1 MLIYRRSVR
10 RDATLVIIGATLT
23 HLYSLLNR
31 QQPTQILVNNV
42 SIPPMKNQER
52 PIPLATIQESSNS
65 HGSPNAFQSRSM
77 SMNSDSDLSTIA
89 PTTLLTHAP
98 GWTVLENLYM
108 SNGTFF
114 IVTDTP
120 QDFPKIRFMISK
132 PLILENTANNIA
144 AREPTPDDM
153 AFLTVEE
160 ANERWGEVRPGRKNR
175 ISTVGGNTVLVND
188 PDQFLGHYYHF
199 VGELFFGI
207 QAIWYGT
214 FSSSFNRFNSNPT
227 PNPSAIDALPPI
239 HRVIFAR
246 ASSIAWRDFPGFNY
260 YFLRAAFPST
270 TVEVEDDWEDRAEI
284 TATGKRAWRFPL
296 LLLTDR
302 SASNRGRLCGT
313 VTQRNAAEAVAVMRS
328 KTKEKSGGGKE
339 ANTDTNA
346 DMAAWWTP
354 VRDRLFEFADAGHE
368 DVKGLPKPRVA
379 AVHQVEERNQVVLGG
394 GSSELPT
401 PRSIVITY
409 ISRQSAGGRM
419 LTRISHEELVSA
431 LEELAERKGWEF
443 NVVQAEFLTHDEQL
457 KLMAR
462 TTILLGVHGNGLT
475 HVLMMQPTRLS
486 TVIEIFFPGGF
497 CHDYQWTAT
506 HGLGIKHYAVWND
519 TAHTEGEGEGKPKVN
534 YPSGFQGNSIPVHG
548 PFVSK
553 LIEDHIER
561 RR

>member
-1 MLIYRRSVR
+1 MLIYRRSLR
-10 RDATLVIIGATLT
+10 RDATLIVIGATLT
-23 HLYSLLNR
+23 HLSSLLIR

-42 SIPPMKNQER
+42 SIPPIEKQEI
-52 PIPLATIQESSNS
+52 PIPLATIQESSNP
-65 HGSPNAFQSRSM
+65 HGSVKPFQSRSTV
-77 SMNSDSDLSTIA
+77 SNSDSDLSTIA

-120 QDFPKIRFMISK
+120 QDFPKIRLMISK
-132 PLILENTANNIA
+132 PLILENTAKNIA
-144 AREPTPDDM
+144 AREPTADDM
-153 AFLTVEE
+153 AFLTMEE
-160 ANERWGEVRPGRKNR
+160 AIERWGEAKAGRKDR
-175 ISTVGGNTVLVND
+175 ISDVGGSTVLVND

-214 FSSSFNRFNSNPT
+214 FSSNPT
-227 PNPSAIDALPPI
+227 PNPPATDALPPI

-284 TATGKRAWRFPL
+284 TATGMRAWRFPL

-302 SASNRGRLCGT
+302 SASNRGHLCGT

-328 KTKEKSGGGKE
+328 KTKQKLGGAKE
-339 ANTDTNA
+339 GNADASA

-354 VRDRLFEFADAGHE
+354 VRDRLFEFADAGH
-368 DVKGLPKPRVA
+368 DDL
-379 AVHQVEERNQVVLGG
+379 EERNQVVLGG
-394 GSSELPT
+394 GSSGLPT

-419 LTRISHEELVSA
+419 LTRISHEELVLA
-431 LEELAERKGWEF
+431 MEELAERKGWEF

-475 HVLMMQPTRLS
+475 HVLMMQPTTFS

-519 TAHTEGEGEGKPKVN
+519 TAHTEGEGKGKPKVN

-548 PFVSK
+548 PFVAR
-553 LIEDHIER
+553 LIEDRIEGR
-561 RR
+561 R